1 MTDYYKLIGVLPGA
15 SQAEIK
21 SAYRKLAREHHPD
34 INAAPEAERDFAL
47 IAHAYRILS
56 NPQERA
62 HYDRIQR
69 ERRQKSAWNSSDSV
83 LTSNNPHA
91 QRIRR
96 MAAQRRWDSAVDRW
110 IESERRETYAR
121 TQAVFTT
128 VTLFLS
134 TFMVAVFKPR
144 IWDIFGDTGRFVVIG
159 LFLLGMWHLFSRLRQ
174 SFERY
179 TYARPRVSVTSEI
192 EQKPIDKPFTRSAA
206 SLFLIGGYAL
216 SMLIGIF
223 VGSQAHRIQI
233 FSDIPYLFGGGGVRF
248 DMLFYPPIAVLLI
261 DSMHTVASKIDV

>member
-1 MTDYYKLIGVLPGA
+1 MTDYYKLIGVAPGA
-15 SQAEIK
+15 TQAEIK
-21 SAYRKLAREHHPD
+21 SAYRRLARERHPD
-34 INAAPEAERDFAL
+34 VNAAPEAERDFAL

-62 HYDRIQR
+62 RYDQIQR
-69 ERRQKSAWNSSDSV
+69 ERRKQSAWNSSDSV

-91 QRIRR
+91 RRIRR

-144 IWDIFGDTGRFVVIG
+144 IWDIFGDIGRFVVIG
-159 LFLLGMWHLFSRLRQ
+159 LFIIGMWHLVSRLRA
-174 SFERY
+174 SFDRY
-179 TYARPRVSVTSEI
+179 TYARPRVSVTSVV
-192 EQKPIDKPFTRSAA
+192 EQKPSDKPFTRSTAGA
-206 SLFLIGGYAL
+206 FLIGGYAL
-216 SMLIGIF
+216 SMLIGII
-223 VGSQAHRIQI
+223 VGSQAHRISL
-233 FSDIPYLFGGGGVRF
+233 FGDIPYLFGGSSVRF
-248 DMLFYPPIAVLLI
+248 DMLFYPPIAVLLV
-261 DSMHTVASKIDV
+261 DMMHTVASKIDV